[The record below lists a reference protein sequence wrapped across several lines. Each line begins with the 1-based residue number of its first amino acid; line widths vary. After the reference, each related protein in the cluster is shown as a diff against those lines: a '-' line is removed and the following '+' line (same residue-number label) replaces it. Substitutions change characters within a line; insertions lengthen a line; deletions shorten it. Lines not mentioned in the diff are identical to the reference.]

1 MNKPTHI
8 PGATSAP
15 HPLTGAPRPLTAV
28 IIEDEVPAAR
38 LLSSVVKRLRPE
50 WEVTVLPGSVDESI
64 AWFSTHPHPDLL
76 FLDIQLSDG
85 NSFDFLTAASPSS
98 LIIFTTA
105 YDQYAIRAFTVNSI
119 AYILKPVDEHRLLD
133 AIVKYE
139 TLKGSGYKP
148 TETYLADLLQSLQKQ
163 EKTYRTRFLIAGID
177 KFWSLQVSDIAY
189 FYSENK
195 ITFAVTKSGQ
205 EHIIDLALTR
215 LEEQLDPKRFFR
227 ANRQVIVCI
236 DAIEHAA
243 PYFNGR
249 IILHVKPA
257 YKDKITVSEE
267 KVSAFKL
274 WLNF

>member
-1 MNKPTHI
+1 MSKPT
-8 PGATSAP
+8 AA
-15 HPLTGAPRPLTAV
+15 

-38 LLSSVVKRLRPE
+38 LLSTTLKRLRPE
-50 WEVTVLPGSVDESI
+50 WEIIVLPGSVEEAI
-64 AWFSTHPHPDLL
+64 AWFGTHAHPDIL

-85 NSFDFLTAASPSS
+85 NSFDFLSAAKPSS

-119 AYILKPVDEHRLLD
+119 DYILKPVDETRLLD

-139 TLKGSGYKP
+139 TLKRNNYQQIESYIKELVQG
-148 TETYLADLLQSLQKQ
+148 LQRQ
-163 EKTYRTRFLIAGID
+163 EKVYRTRFLIAGTD
-177 KFWSLQVSDIAY
+177 RFWTLQVGDIAY

-195 ITFAVTKSGQ
+195 VTFAVTQSGQ
-205 EHIIDLALTR
+205 EHIIDLSLTR

-236 DAIEHAA
+236 DAILHAA
-243 PYFNGR
+243 PYFNGK
-249 IILHVKPA
+249 IILHVKPP
-257 YKDKITVSEE
+257 YKDRITVSEE